1 MILNNDFRKR
11 GFNRVTAESA
21 PTRHLCLLH

>member
-1 MILNNDFRKR
+1 
-11 GFNRVTAESA
+11 VTAESA